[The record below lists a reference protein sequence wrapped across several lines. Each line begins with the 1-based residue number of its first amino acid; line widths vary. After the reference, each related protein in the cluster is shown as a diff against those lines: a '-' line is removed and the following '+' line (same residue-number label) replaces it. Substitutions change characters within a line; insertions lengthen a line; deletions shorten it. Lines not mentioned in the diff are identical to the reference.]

1 MATATL
7 PAASI
12 HDAKRCLIDW
22 FAATIPGGL
31 VPPATLLADAL
42 LDEEAGSA
50 LLFPS
55 GRSASIRTASLING
69 AAAHVLE
76 FDDIFRDAIYHPGA
90 PVIAAALATAQS
102 RGLSG
107 AAVIRAMVV
116 GYEVS
121 GRIGAAMLPAHY
133 EFWHPTGTVGCFG
146 AAAAVSSLLGLDV
159 DKTAHA
165 LANAATMAA
174 GLQQA
179 FRSDSM
185 GKPLHAGRAAE
196 TGALTA
202 LAAAKGVIGAD
213 GMLDGARGFGNAM
226 SRDVD
231 WESAVAGLGDNLV
244 ITRMTHKN
252 HGCCG
257 HIFAAI
263 DSALI
268 LRAEHELGPGDV
280 KRISVGTYAT
290 ALEVA
295 GNPAPKSV
303 FEAKFSIAYCVS
315 MAMSAGRVR
324 MAAFAPE
331 LLEDAS
337 LRQLMA
343 RVDLHVDADADAKA
357 PGRRAAT
364 VTIETNDGRTLS
376 HRSDTRKGDPESPL
390 SDQELED
397 KYTELTA
404 PVIGNAAAAELL
416 ETLWRTNELDELAAL
431 SVACRQPADA
441 A

>member
-1 MATATL
+1 MASAELPPTA
-7 PAASI
+7 I

-42 LDEEAGSA
+42 LDDEAGHA
-50 LLFPS
+50 MLFPS
-55 GRSASIRTASLING
+55 GRAASIRTAALING

-102 RGLSG
+102 RGLAG
-107 AAVIRAMVV
+107 DALIRAMVA

-133 EFWHPTGTVGCFG
+133 QFWHPTGTVGCFG
-146 AAAAVSSLLGLDV
+146 AAAAVSLLLGLDG
-159 DKTAHA
+159 DRTAHA
-165 LANAATMAA
+165 LANAATLAA

-202 LAAAKGVIGAD
+202 LAAAQGVTGAE

-226 SRDVD
+226 GRDVD
-231 WESAVAGLGDNLV
+231 WDGAVAGLGDDTV
-244 ITRMTHKN
+244 ITRMTQKN
-252 HGCCG
+252 HACCG
-257 HIFAAI
+257 HIFAAL
-263 DSALI
+263 DSVLAL
-268 LRAEHELGPGDV
+268 RGEHGLTPADV

-295 GNPAPKSV
+295 GNPEPATV
-303 FEAKFSIAYCVS
+303 FEAKFSIAYCIAVALS
-315 MAMSAGRVR
+315 TGRVR

-331 LLEDAS
+331 LLDDAG
-337 LRQLMA
+337 LRRLMG
-343 RVDLHVDADADAKA
+343 RVALHVDADADAKA

-364 VTIETNDGRTLS
+364 VTIETHDGRKLR

-390 SDQELED
+390 SDDELEE
-397 KYTELTA
+397 KYTELTV
-404 PVIGNAAAAELL
+404 PVIGEDAAGLLL
-416 ETLWRTNELDELAAL
+416 ETLWRMDELDDLAVL
-431 SVACRQPADA
+431 SVACRQPRA